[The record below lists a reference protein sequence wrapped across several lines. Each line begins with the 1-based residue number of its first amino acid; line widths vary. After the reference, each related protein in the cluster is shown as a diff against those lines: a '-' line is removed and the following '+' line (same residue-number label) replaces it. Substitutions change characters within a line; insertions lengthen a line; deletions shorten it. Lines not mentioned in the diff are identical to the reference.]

1 MPGRTAADLAALD
14 ALLVPSEDPKWQ
26 SFYED
31 RQRACPFF
39 VDVPD
44 ENLVRWVES
53 GAVPRGAAID
63 LGCGQGR
70 NAVYLARQGWR
81 VQAVDFS
88 ASAVAWARE
97 RVAAGAVDVTVTQC
111 SVFEL
116 PDSVGGP
123 FDLAYDGGCF
133 HHMAPHRRT
142 GYVELVA
149 GLVRPGGCFGLV
161 CFRPEGG
168 SGYSDAEVYEK
179 RSLGGGLGYTEAQLR
194 ALWSGPFEIES
205 LAAMEERAAGAATFG
220 RGFLWAMRARR
231 R

>member
-1 MPGRTAADLAALD
+1 MPSDDDAAALD
-14 ALLVPSEDPKWQ
+14 AMLEPTEHRKWQ
-26 SFYED
+26 RFYAD

-53 GAVPRGAAID
+53 ERVPRGAAID

-70 NAVYLARQGWR
+70 NAVFLARQGWQ
-81 VQAVDFS
+81 VQAVDIS

-97 RVAAGAVDVTVTQC
+97 RVAACGVPVTVMQC

-116 PDSVGGP
+116 PASTGP
-123 FDLAYDGGCF
+123 FDFAYDGGCF
-133 HHMAPHRRT
+133 HHLAPHRRQR
-142 GYVELVA
+142 YVDVVA
-149 GLVRPGGCFGLV
+149 GRVRRGGCFGLV

-168 SGYSDAEVYEK
+168 SGYSDAEVYDK
-179 RSLGGGLGYTEAQLR
+179 RSLGGGLGYTEEQLR
-194 ALWSGPFEIES
+194 AIWSGPFEIES
-205 LAAMEERAAGAATFG
+205 LVAMEERAAEATTFG
-220 RGFLWAMRARR
+220 RRVLWTMLARR

>member
-1 MPGRTAADLAALD
+1 MEPRDELAALE
-14 ALLVPSEDPKWQ
+14 ALLEPTEYRKWQ

-39 VDVPD
+39 VDLPD

-53 GAVPRGAAID
+53 GRVPRGTAID

-70 NAVYLARQGWR
+70 NALYLARQGWQ

-88 ASAVAWARE
+88 ASAVHWALQRASAC
-97 RVAAGAVDVTVTQC
+97 AAPVTVMQS

-116 PDSVGGP
+116 PASIGS

-133 HHMAPHRRT
+133 HHVAPHRRRL
-142 GYVELVA
+142 YVDIVA
-149 GLVRPGGCFGLV
+149 GLLRPGGFFGLV

-179 RSLGGGLGYTEAQLR
+179 CSLGGGLGYTEDQLR
-194 ALWSGPFEIES
+194 TIWSGPFEIEA
-205 LAAMEERAAGAATFG
+205 LNAMEERAADAATFG
-220 RGFLWAMRARR
+220 RGFLWTMLARKR
-231 R
+231 

>member
-1 MPGRTAADLAALD
+1 MAGHSAAELAALD
-14 ALLVPSEDPKWQ
+14 ALLVHAEDRKWQ

-53 GAVPRGAAID
+53 GVLPHGAAID

-97 RVAAGAVDVTVTQC
+97 RVAASAVDVTVMRS
-111 SVFEL
+111 SVFGL
-116 PDSVGGP
+116 PASLGH
-123 FDLAYDGGCF
+123 FDLVYDGGCF
-133 HHMAPHRRT
+133 HHVAPHRRQA
-142 GYVELVA
+142 YVEVVA
-149 GLVRPGGCFGLV
+149 GLLRPGGCFGLV
-161 CFRPEGG
+161 CFTPEGG

-194 ALWSGPFEIES
+194 AIWSGPFEIES
-205 LAAMEERAAGAATFG
+205 IATMEEQAAGASTFG
-220 RGFLWAMRARR
+220 RGFLWTLLARR